1 MSLASPLET
10 VCRSQIELY
19 LNTYDH
25 VLMMAADSALAVQRP
40 DDISSTHLLVL
51 HLTWN
56 KDAGTR
62 IEEQFSFSRADIETN
77 AWYEAR
83 VTGVD
88 RKEEEDAINTPGMK
102 RSLTFG
108 RDVMLEA
115 DFIAGRRLDLPDDSP
130 RILTRILV
138 VVRPTVA
145 GNERIPP
152 IIRRVFH
159 KSDVCVQLSLLNPH
173 TQLTLSSC
181 PVPSITVDAPFSP
194 RLSISAGWSTSVKIW
209 LIAPCRSPSTQP
221 STFRATESTQS
232 RPRDKLNSG

>member
-1 MSLASPLET
+1 MMEVLRLQPEVSEARMEGPQRYVKVLLLPPPSNDACIAGLCQKLRVIASDIENMSLASPLET

-19 LNTYDH
+19 INTYDH
-25 VLMMAADSALAVQRP
+25 VLKMAADSALAVQRP

-83 VTGVD
+83 VTGVN

-102 RSLTFG
+102 RSATFG

-138 VVRPTVA
+138 VVRPTVV

-159 KSDVCVQLSLLNPH
+159 KSDVCVQLSLLNPR
-173 TQLTLSSC
+173 TQLTLSSF
-181 PVPSITVDAPFSP
+181 PMP
-194 RLSISAGWSTSVKIW
+194 
-209 LIAPCRSPSTQP
+209 
-221 STFRATESTQS
+221 
-232 RPRDKLNSG
+232 